1 MKIDLTPFLQAL
13 IALLASLVTY
23 KLVPWIKSKVTQQ
36 QFENLNAAARVA
48 VYAAEQI
55 FNNGDNAKKLD
66 YAVQRVTSAGFDL
79 NADVIRAAVEQAV
92 YELKAEQT
100 LTSNFKLG
108 FKAGGDTAHPPED
121 EDIEE

>member
-55 FNNGDNAKKLD
+55 FANGDNAKKLD
-66 YAVQRVTSAGFDL
+66 YAVQQVMSAGFDL
-79 NADVIRAAVEQAV
+79 NSDVIRAAVEQAV

-100 LTSNFKLG
+100 LTNNFKLG
-108 FKAGGDTAHPPED
+108 FKAGDGSLHPPED
-121 EDIEE
+121 TEE